1 MFLATAA
8 SGKVGVGAE
17 CAPQW
22 LWFTFAVGLFVYQS
36 LDAIDGK
43 QARRTGTSG
52 PLGELFDHGCD
63 ALNTTLEVILSAA
76 AMNLGLSWWT
86 SECSFWLRFW
96 WRRCLSE
103 READLMCLVA
113 QLRRWS
119 LPMRTSTLLPGRS
132 FTLVRQLR
140 AELNL
145 YSTSR

>member
-1 MFLATAA
+1 MLIDSPCLPPTAA
-8 SGKVGVGAE
+8 TSQNGVGAT

-22 LWFTFAVGLFVYQS
+22 LWFTFAVGLFAYQS

-86 SECSFWLRFW
+86 SEFSAA
-96 WRRCLSE
+96 LS
-103 READLMCLVA
+103 R
-113 QLRRWS
+113 
-119 LPMRTSTLLPGRS
+119 GK
-132 FTLVRQLR
+132 
-140 AELNL
+140 
-145 YSTSR
+145 

>member
-1 MFLATAA
+1 VHRFGRANPEPSPARSLAGPSPPELTFDRCLGCAA
-8 SGKVGVGAE
+8 AGSVGSGSE
-17 CAPQW
+17 CAPKW

-86 SECSFWLRFW
+86 SEYEQAGGLCG
-96 WRRCLSE
+96 
-103 READLMCLVA
+103 V
-113 QLRRWS
+113 
-119 LPMRTSTLLPGRS
+119 G
-132 FTLVRQLR
+132 
-140 AELNL
+140 
-145 YSTSR
+145 